1 MKLAVL
7 ICGETRTWNSVNV
20 ERNSRIPRKYPCVAA
35 GWNNLKNQLNEL
47 KNLQV
52 DFYGITWQHCKKP
65 QQSEIFKDIKFLDFY
80 SPKYRSELLLK
91 CQKEY
96 NQMYPDVSLE
106 DVEYF
111 WNSMAQYYQWIEG
124 LKFVYQSQEYDF
136 VLKSRWDIAPD
147 DDLPNTLI
155 SKMKTII
162 DFKYSFL
169 GVEEMSI
176 IENNIQDRTISFLD
190 INFIINHQLFVERF
204 QKKTTD
210 TILYEHI
217 KSKPPSGIGNYDL
230 FFPYDHYPNKR
241 KSQCIINPS
250 MFVRIIEKGYS
261 EYNYLED
268 YKKNLSKNRPPT

>member
-1 MKLAVL
+1 MNIILLYYNRIISITIYTNLFLVFSVTISVFRVL
-7 ICGETRTWNSVNV
+7 
-20 ERNSRIPRKYPCVAA
+20 
-35 GWNNLKNQLNEL
+35 
-47 KNLQV
+47 V
-52 DFYGITWQHCKKP
+52 D
-65 QQSEIFKDIKFLDFY
+65 
-80 SPKYRSELLLK
+80 
-91 CQKEY
+91 
-96 NQMYPDVSLE
+96 
-106 DVEYF
+106 
-111 WNSMAQYYQWIEG
+111 
-124 LKFVYQSQEYDF
+124 
-136 VLKSRWDIAPD
+136 
-147 DDLPNTLI
+147 
-155 SKMKTII
+155 
-162 DFKYSFL
+162 
-169 GVEEMSI
+169 MSI